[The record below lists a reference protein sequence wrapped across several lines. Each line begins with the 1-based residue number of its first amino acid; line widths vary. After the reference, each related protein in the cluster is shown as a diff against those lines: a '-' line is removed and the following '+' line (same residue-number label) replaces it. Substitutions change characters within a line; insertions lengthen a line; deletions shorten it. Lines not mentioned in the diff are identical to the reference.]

1 MRVTNPEDIKK
12 LKDDPYT
19 YEDLIIMPD
28 GEIINANYGHVNAL
42 ERILGVPR
50 DLLYVMIDER
60 DNPQFWLLEK
70 TGCMSVSKRAAFG
83 MNRTKAQKD
92 VYKEL
97 VRNRIVSSNY
107 YDIAAERKI
116 AEQFYH
122 KNVKNTPGSITSEMN

>member
-12 LKDDPYT
+12 LKADPYT

-42 ERILGVPR
+42 ERIFGVPR
-50 DLLYVMIDER
+50 DLLYVLIDER

-83 MNRTKAQKD
+83 MNRTNVQKE
-92 VYKEL
+92 VYEEL
-97 VRNRIVSSNY
+97 VRNHIVSSNY
-107 YDIAAERKI
+107 YDITEEREI
-116 AEQFYH
+116 AKQFYGGNNEH
-122 KNVKNTPGSITSEMN
+122 

>member
-1 MRVTNPEDIKK
+1 MRITNPEDIKK

-42 ERILGVPR
+42 VRIFGVPR

-83 MNRTKAQKD
+83 MNRNKVQKE
-92 VYKEL
+92 VHEEL
-97 VRNRIVSSNY
+97 VRNHIVSNNY
-107 YDIAAERKI
+107 YDITEEREI
-116 AEQFYH
+116 AKQFYGGNNEH
-122 KNVKNTPGSITSEMN
+122 

>member
-42 ERILGVPR
+42 ERIFGVPR

-83 MNRTKAQKD
+83 MNRNKVQKE
-92 VYKEL
+92 VYEEL
-97 VRNRIVSSNY
+97 VRNHIVSNNY
-107 YDIAAERKI
+107 YDITEEREI
-116 AEQFYH
+116 AKQFYGGNNEH
-122 KNVKNTPGSITSEMN
+122 

>member
-1 MRVTNPEDIKK
+1 MQATNPEDIKK

-50 DLLYVMIDER
+50 DLLYAMIDER

-83 MNRTKAQKD
+83 MKRTKAQKD
-92 VYKEL
+92 VYEEL
-97 VRNRIVSSNY
+97 VRNHIVSNNY
-107 YDIAAERKI
+107 YDITEEREI
-116 AEQFYH
+116 AKQFYGGNNEH
-122 KNVKNTPGSITSEMN
+122 